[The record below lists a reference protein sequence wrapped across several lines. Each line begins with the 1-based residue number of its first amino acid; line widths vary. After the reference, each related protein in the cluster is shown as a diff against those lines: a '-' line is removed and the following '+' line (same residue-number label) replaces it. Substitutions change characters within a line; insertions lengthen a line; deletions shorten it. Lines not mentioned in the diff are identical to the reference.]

1 MIANTVL
8 FLGLLFLSAITGYFL
23 VRLTSWWMEDFVSY
37 FSSPEPPAAPLNWSL
52 LEKGQIPQ
60 STPDAIEHSKEH
72 LSKSCEVHGQC
83 VPRTSHY
90 GLIGRPLQMDE

>member
-37 FSSPEPPAAPLNWSL
+37 FSSPEPPAAPLN
-52 LEKGQIPQ
+52 
-60 STPDAIEHSKEH
+60 
-72 LSKSCEVHGQC
+72 
-83 VPRTSHY
+83 
-90 GLIGRPLQMDE
+90 